1 MQGVNYK
8 LNKGKQT
15 TERHSNYKAVAFYVR
30 DARAR
35 RARKQRTRRICAR
48 RARAAHEIMRGGVN
62 MCATRARLEAGKK
75 RASGPRLAHHK
86 KTVQGKSNIILAR
99 WPKHLNDK
107 EPGIYKLRITKKGKL
122 FEVREVQC
130 LF

>member
-1 MQGVNYK
+1 MQDGNYK
-8 LNKGKQT
+8 LNKGNQT
-15 TERHSNYKAVAFYVR
+15 KERHSNYKAVEFYVR

-35 RARKQRTRRICAR
+35 RARKQRFYEYVRDARAPRTKSRGGGSTCAR
-48 RARAAHEIMRGGVN
+48 H
-62 MCATRARLEAGKK
+62 ARLEAGKK

-86 KTVQGKSNIILAR
+86 KTVPGKSNIILAR

-107 EPGIYKLRITKKGKL
+107 VPGIYKVRITKKGKL
-122 FEVREVQC
+122 LEVRDVQC

>member
-1 MQGVNYK
+1 M
-8 LNKGKQT
+8 
-15 TERHSNYKAVAFYVR
+15 EFYVR
-30 DARAR
+30 AARAAHESSASTNMCATRAR
-35 RARKQRTRRICAR
+35 RARN
-48 RARAAHEIMRGGVN
+48 HEGGVN

-86 KTVQGKSNIILAR
+86 KTVPGKSNIILAR

-107 EPGIYKLRITKKGKL
+107 VPGIYKVRITKKGKL
-122 FEVREVQC
+122 FEVRETEC

>member
-1 MQGVNYK
+1 MCV
-8 LNKGKQT
+8 T
-15 TERHSNYKAVAFYVR
+15 
-30 DARAR
+30 RAR
-35 RARKQRTRRICAR
+35 RARKQRFYEYVRD
-48 RARAAHEIMRGGVN
+48 ARAPRTKSRGGGVN

-86 KTVQGKSNIILAR
+86 KTVPGKSNIILAR

-107 EPGIYKLRITKKGKL
+107 APGIYKVRITKKGKL